1 MTGPRDPRRLDL
13 TRLAPEV
20 RAEIES
26 IMAHGEVA
34 IVRSGE
40 PEGHL
45 TFRPAVLEGV
55 VLPPVTEGD
64 SGPATE
70 STPEPSPE
78 PAPEREGVQVVVT
91 TMRMSDAART
101 RLSEAFGPSYV
112 VLDFADAPATADI
125 VLAQAVSPQL
135 MNVWARMFPH
145 ARILVTE
152 ILDDELG
159 LDVRGP
165 VGRLLD
171 AGAHGYL
178 PPRPVEQVAREVH
191 GYLASRARSELD
203 AGRDPVLELGP
214 RDGK

>member
-1 MTGPRDPRRLDL
+1 MTGPREPRRLDL

-26 IMAHGEVA
+26 IMALGEVA
-34 IVRSGE
+34 VVRSGE
-40 PEGHL
+40 PEGTL
-45 TFRPAVLEGV
+45 SFRPAVLEGV
-55 VLPPVTEGD
+55 VLPPVTEGG
-64 SGPATE
+64 S
-70 STPEPSPE
+70 E
-78 PAPEREGVQVVVT
+78 PAPEPTPEPASEPEGVQVVVT

-101 RLSEAFGPSYV
+101 RLSEAFGSSYL

-135 MNVWARMFPH
+135 MNIWAQMFPD

-178 PPRPVEQVAREVH
+178 PPRPVEQIAREVH

-214 RDGK
+214 REGT

>member
-1 MTGPRDPRRLDL
+1 MTGPRDPCRLDL

-40 PEGHL
+40 PEGTL
-45 TFRPAVLEGV
+45 SFRPTVLEGV
-55 VLPPVTEGD
+55 VLPPGTEGG
-64 SGPATE
+64 SEPAPE
-70 STPEPSPE
+70 PTPEP
-78 PAPEREGVQVVVT
+78 AREREGVQVVVT

-101 RLSEAFGPSYV
+101 RLSEAFGPSYL

-135 MNVWARMFPH
+135 MNIWARMFPH

-178 PPRPVEQVAREVH
+178 PPRPVEQIAREVH

-203 AGRDPVLELGP
+203 AGRDAVLELGP
-214 RDGK
+214 REGK